1 VLIPVPKPDVYA
13 KFGPWGGD
21 GGKPHDIKIL
31 PYRLDRVKISSGVII
46 DSIEF
51 SYTDH
56 DGQYHTTGPW
66 GGHGGDNNS
75 VSVMNR
81 INLSCTNMNYI
92 V

>member
-1 VLIPVPKPDVYA
+1 MPQLELV

-21 GGKPHDIKIL
+21 GGKPRDIKMV
-31 PYRLDRVKISSGVII
+31 PYHLDTVTISSGVTI

-56 DGQYHTTGPW
+56 DGQYHNTGPW
-66 GGHGGDNNS
+66 GGHGGHNDT

-81 INLSCTNMNYI
+81 INFCLLLSLSLGLSI